1 MALIVVDGAA
11 RKCAAPLER
20 STVRGR
26 SHKRRTASRRA
37 TSADGRT
44 TQFHKTK
51 RGEVMTSPLYFDL
64 FPLEARCKMTPHIET
79 RVMIAGSRYSTRPAL
94 DYARRVVQRA
104 HTLGW
109 TIVVGDNPRGVDMAV
124 VHECRRLKAK
134 VVVVGIAPY
143 PRNGGCA
150 HGSYL
155 RAERDLYRAAGG
167 QWLDRYHARDR
178 RMVDMCQRAV
188 FIWNGD
194 SPGTKAGYDYALL
207 RGKEAHLVTF
217 PVKGVWID
225 G

>member
-1 MALIVVDGAA
+1 MNT
-11 RKCAAPLER
+11 R
-20 STVRGR
+20 
-26 SHKRRTASRRA
+26 
-37 TSADGRT
+37 
-44 TQFHKTK
+44 
-51 RGEVMTSPLYFDL
+51 
-64 FPLEARCKMTPHIET
+64 IET
-79 RVMIAGSRYSTRPAL
+79 HVMLAGSRYSTHAAL

-109 TIVVGDNPRGVDMAV
+109 TVLVGDNPRGVDMTV
-124 VHECRRLKAK
+124 VQECRRLKAK

-143 PRNGGCA
+143 PRNGGCK
-150 HGSYL
+150 HGSYI
-155 RAERDLYRAAGG
+155 RAEQDVYRATHNER
-167 QWLDRYHARDR
+167 LDRYHARDR

-194 SPGTKAGYDYALL
+194 SSGTKAGYDYAVL